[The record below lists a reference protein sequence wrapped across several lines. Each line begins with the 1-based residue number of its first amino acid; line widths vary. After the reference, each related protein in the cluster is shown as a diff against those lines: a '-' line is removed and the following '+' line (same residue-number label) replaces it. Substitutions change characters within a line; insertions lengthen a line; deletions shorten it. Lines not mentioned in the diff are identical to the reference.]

1 MELNKFVTSES
12 SDLVVEP
19 LVTML
24 TDLVEGATNPGE
36 LPLSL

>member
-1 MELNKFVTSES
+1 MELSKFVTSES

-24 TDLVEGATNPGE
+24 TDLVEGAINPGG